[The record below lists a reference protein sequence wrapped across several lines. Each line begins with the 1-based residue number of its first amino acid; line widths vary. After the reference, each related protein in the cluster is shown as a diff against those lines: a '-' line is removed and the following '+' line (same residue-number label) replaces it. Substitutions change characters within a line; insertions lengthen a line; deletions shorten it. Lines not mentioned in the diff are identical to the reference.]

1 MSLYFADADRE
12 GIVRSALPTVV
23 FLGVRTLNSTSPL
36 NVSTEPIA
44 DARGAIPAVGG
55 TGVAMRPLALFSIG
69 HLTIDLYASLVATL
83 QPVLVRHYVLSLTQA
98 GVLGGVFMFSSSI
111 LQLAFGLV
119 SDRMNRPVFVLASPV
134 VAGVFLCSL
143 GLADG
148 FPDLL
153 ALIFLGGL
161 GVAAFHPQGAAG
173 VAAIARHRR
182 GLVLAIFVTCGTI
195 GHSIGPVFFSRMTE
209 WLGLE
214 MLYWAA
220 LPGLIVSG
228 ILLWGLPARESA
240 ATPVDSRF
248 DYEAIRAKWKP
259 LLLYYSIVLLRSVVQ
274 VGMAQFMTL
283 YLYRERELS
292 FRHASLGLSAFFASA
307 ALGSFMGGS
316 LADRFGSRRVVV
328 SSMIISIPFLALF
341 VWRHRV
347 GLFPG
352 LVYWWL
358 CTAFDEPS
366 HSGHGAGAR
375 SHPGEHG
382 KRIDNGFCLGS
393 RRDGFRPAHWLARG
407 PFRFATAV
415 LGAGCAAA
423 AGRPACAATA
433 QGAKAPAPVK
443 PRTAEPAVKI
453 ANDRLPA
460 EDPCGRLAST
470 APLRG

>member
-1 MSLYFADADRE
+1 M
-12 GIVRSALPTVV
+12 V
-23 FLGVRTLNSTSPL
+23 FLGVGTLNSTSPL
-36 NVSTEPIA
+36 NLGPEPIA
-44 DARGAIPAVGG
+44 EARSTMPVVGEIR
-55 TGVAMRPLALFSIG
+55 VAMRPLALFSIG

-83 QPVLVRHYVLSLTQA
+83 QPVLVQRYLLSLTQA

-119 SDRMNRPVFVLASPV
+119 SDRMNRPVFVLASPL

-161 GVAAFHPQGAAG
+161 GIAAFHPQGAAG

-182 GLVLAIFVTCGTI
+182 GMVLAVFVTCGTI
-195 GHSIGPVFFSRMTE
+195 GHSIGPVFFSMMTE
-209 WLGLE
+209 RLGLE

-240 ATPVDSRF
+240 ATRDQSRF

-259 LLLYYSIVLLRSVVQ
+259 LLLHYSIVLLRSVVQ

-307 ALGSFMGGS
+307 ALGSLMGGS

-341 VWRHRV
+341 VGTTGWV
-347 GLFPG
+347 SFLGLFIGGCALLLTNPVILGMAQELVPTQESTVSG
-352 LVYWWL
+352 LIMGFAWGV
-358 CTAFDEPS
+358 
-366 HSGHGAGAR
+366 AGMVFV
-375 SHPGEHG
+375 PLIG
-382 KRIDNGFCLGS
+382 
-393 RRDGFRPAHWLARG
+393 WLAD
-407 PFRFATAV
+407 RFGLQPLFSGLAV
-415 LGAGCAAA
+415 LPLLGALLAL
-423 AGRPACAATA
+423 
-433 QGAKAPAPVK
+433 
-443 PRTAEPAVKI
+443 
-453 ANDRLPA
+453 RLPKA
-460 EDPCGRLAST
+460 QRRLSET
-470 APLRG
+470 NRLLKRG